1 MVMEFILGGTDV
13 NMMEIIDRIKNM
25 DMALTP
31 TLMVVSILESGQTD
45 NSTAL
50 V

>member
-13 NMMEIIDRIKNM
+13 NMMETIDRIKNM

-31 TLMVVSILESGQTD
+31 TQMVVSILESGQTD